1 MINQLLVT
9 SCMIEIVI
17 LVGLLLSNQKLCE
30 QQKWLIEG
38 KCSKCC
44 FGIKNYELLSYS
56 NSSGSPV
63 ARAVAYEGVHSA
75 QLLLQRVPPIIIL
88 AVTICKGI
96 HSILLILL
104 SVQNM

>member
-9 SCMIEIVI
+9 SRMIEIVI

-30 QQKWLIEG
+30 QQKWLVER
-38 KCSKCC
+38 KYSKCC

-75 QLLLQRVPPIIIL
+75 QLLLQRE
-88 AVTICKGI
+88 
-96 HSILLILL
+96 HHL
-104 SVQNM
+104 SSSF